1 LRFFSINP
9 SFVFFNFS
17 IIVFEVVKPL
27 MVGVG
32 VVGRGGLAFL
42 DRGDIA
48 LKTTL
53 GVGIEIEETI

>member
-1 LRFFSINP
+1 M
-9 SFVFFNFS
+9 
-17 IIVFEVVKPL
+17 KPL